1 MLKEKTKDLL
11 DLLEPLKND
20 SIKVLEINDFD
31 CQNIEIQ
38 LKNIDDFFQ
47 LVNNERNYKKYV
59 YICKYYF
66 NSEIMIDEE
75 YQEYVPL
82 AEKILSKIENELSHF
97 IMYVIIDNIT
107 YSFRSKDSIIVEQQ
121 LKKFYDFVTSE
132 STKNIKESENRYI
145 ERDKK
150 TNQLINE
157 ITPEIINSKEFKL
170 CSNKKLR
177 EHFIKSYLIERDK
190 YILGLDL
197 ELIAD
202 FIYMKLK
209 ASDK

>member
-47 LVNNERNYKKYV
+47 LVNNERNFKKYV

-132 STKNIKESENRYI
+132 STKNI
-145 ERDKK
+145 